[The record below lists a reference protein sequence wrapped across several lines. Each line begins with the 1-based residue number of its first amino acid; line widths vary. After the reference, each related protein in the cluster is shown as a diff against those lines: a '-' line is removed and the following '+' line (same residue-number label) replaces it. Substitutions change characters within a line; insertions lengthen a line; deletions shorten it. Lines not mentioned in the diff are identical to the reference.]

1 MNSYLIIIAKLLIA
15 GMVGFLIGRERKKND
30 KPGGSRTFALVCLG
44 SALTSLISL
53 ELIKMPLPQGVVI
66 NFTRMI
72 SYTIVSMGFLGSGI
86 IIHNKGNIEGL
97 TTAGSLFAIVP
108 IGITIGLGYY
118 FLGITA
124 SIITYI
130 TLELKHWIGEENE

>member
-1 MNSYLIIIAKLLIA
+1 MNEFIIIAKLLIA

-30 KPGGSRTFALVCLG
+30 KPGGSRTFALVCMG
-44 SALTSLISL
+44 SALIALISL
-53 ELIKMPLPQGVVI
+53 ELLNLPRPEGVII

-86 IIHNKGNIEGL
+86 IVHNKNGIDGL

-108 IGITIGLGYY
+108 IGISIGLGYY

-130 TLELKHWIGEENE
+130 VLEMKNWIGEQDA

>member
-1 MNSYLIIIAKLLIA
+1 MYNEFIIIGKLLIA

-44 SALTSLISL
+44 SALISLLSL
-53 ELIKMPLPQGVVI
+53 ELLKLPLPQGVVI
-66 NFTRMI
+66 NFTRLI

-86 IIHNKGNIEGL
+86 IVHNKEGIDGL

-108 IGITIGLGYY
+108 IGICIGLGYY
-118 FLGITA
+118 FLGITT
-124 SIITYI
+124 SVITYI
-130 TLELKHWIGEENE
+130 VLEMKNWIGDPNE

>member
-1 MNSYLIIIAKLLIA
+1 MNEFIIIAKLLVA
-15 GMVGFLIGRERKKND
+15 GMVGYLIGRERKKND

-44 SALTSLISL
+44 SALVALLSL
-53 ELIKMPLPQGVVI
+53 ELLNLPRPDGVII
-66 NFTRMI
+66 NFTRLI

-86 IIHNKGNIEGL
+86 IVHNKGSIEGL

-118 FLGITA
+118 FLGISA
-124 SIITYI
+124 SVITYI
-130 TLELKHWIGEENE
+130 ILELKHWIGDENE

>member
-1 MNSYLIIIAKLLIA
+1 MNEFIILTKLLIA

-44 SALTSLISL
+44 SSLVALLSL
-53 ELIKMPLPQGVVI
+53 ELLNIPRPEGVII
-66 NFTRMI
+66 NFTRLI

-86 IIHNKGNIEGL
+86 IVHNKDGIDGL

-108 IGITIGLGYY
+108 IGICIGLGYY

-130 TLELKHWIGEENE
+130 ILELKNWIGESDE

>member
-1 MNSYLIIIAKLLIA
+1 MHNEFIIVAKLLIA
-15 GMVGFLIGRERKKND
+15 GLVGFLIGRERKKND

-44 SALTSLISL
+44 SCLTALMSL
-53 ELIKMPLPQGVVI
+53 ELINMPLPEGVVI

-86 IIHNKGNIEGL
+86 IVHNKGSVEGL

-108 IGITIGLGYY
+108 IGISIGLGYF
-118 FLGITA
+118 FLGITT
-124 SIITYI
+124 SVITYI
-130 TLELKHWIGEENE
+130 TLEIKHWTGDPDE

>member
-1 MNSYLIIIAKLLIA
+1 MNEFIIIAKLLIA

-44 SALTSLISL
+44 SALTALISL
-53 ELIKMPLPQGVVI
+53 ELLTMPRPEGVII

-72 SYTIVSMGFLGSGI
+72 SYTIISMGFLGSGI
-86 IIHNKGNIEGL
+86 IVHNKGSIEGL
-97 TTAGSLFAIVP
+97 TTAGSLFSLVP
-108 IGITIGLGYY
+108 IGISIGLGYY

-124 SIITYI
+124 SVITYI
-130 TLELKHWIGEENE
+130 VLELKNWIGEPDE

>member
-1 MNSYLIIIAKLLIA
+1 MYNYFIIIAKLLIA
-15 GMVGFLIGRERKKND
+15 GMIGFLIGRERKKND
-30 KPGGSRTFALVCLG
+30 KPGGSRTFALVSLG
-44 SALTSLISL
+44 SALTAMLSL
-53 ELIKMPLPQGVVI
+53 ELLHMPLPQGVVI

-108 IGITIGLGYY
+108 IGIAIGLGYY
-118 FLGITA
+118 FLGVTA
-124 SIITYI
+124 SIITYS
-130 TLELKHWIGEENE
+130 TLELKQWIGEEDV

>member
-1 MNSYLIIIAKLLIA
+1 MNEFIILAKLLMA

-44 SALTSLISL
+44 SALISLISL
-53 ELIKMPLPQGVVI
+53 ELLTMPRPDGVII
-66 NFTRMI
+66 NFTRLI
-72 SYTIVSMGFLGSGI
+72 SYTIMSMGFLGSGI
-86 IIHNKGNIEGL
+86 IVHNKGNVEGL

-108 IGITIGLGYY
+108 IGICIGLGYY

-130 TLELKHWIGEENE
+130 VLESKYWSNN

>member
-1 MNSYLIIIAKLLIA
+1 MNEFIIIGKLLIA
-15 GMVGFLIGRERKKND
+15 GLIGFLIGRERKKND

-44 SALTSLISL
+44 SCLISL
-53 ELIKMPLPQGVVI
+53 LSLELLKMPLPEGVVI
-66 NFTRMI
+66 NFTRLI

-86 IIHNKGNIEGL
+86 IVHNKEGIDGL

-118 FLGITA
+118 FLGIIA

-130 TLELKHWIGEENE
+130 ILEIKHWIGDENG